1 MRLFFYFV
9 LSIILSNC
17 TTVEVTKEIIKAGN
31 SVKTSIT
38 DIIDAENSEKK
49 AEKNDLEKIEEE
61 KEMIDTEQKKE
72 KTIIETQQQVIE
84 MNFKEKS
91 LNTINEIL
99 GEPDLERVD
108 GNTYMLRYDSNSC
121 HLFLFFDKNRIKNNK
136 VEYFELRDR
145 FGNLIDR
152 KDLIESCYKELNL
165 INQ

>member
-31 SVKTSIT
+31 SVKKSIS
-38 DIIDAENSEKK
+38 DIVDAESSEKK
-49 AEKNDLEKIEEE
+49 VEKSDLEKIEEE
-61 KEMIDTEQKKE
+61 KEMIDTEQEKE
-72 KTIIETQQQVIE
+72 KTIVETQQKVVE
-84 MNFKEKS
+84 MNFREKS
-91 LNTINEIL
+91 LNTINKIL

-121 HLFLFFDKNRIKNNK
+121 HLFLFFDNNGIKNKK
-136 VEYFELRDR
+136 VEYFELRDN

-152 KDLIESCYKELNL
+152 KDLIQSCYSELNL
-165 INQ
+165 IKD